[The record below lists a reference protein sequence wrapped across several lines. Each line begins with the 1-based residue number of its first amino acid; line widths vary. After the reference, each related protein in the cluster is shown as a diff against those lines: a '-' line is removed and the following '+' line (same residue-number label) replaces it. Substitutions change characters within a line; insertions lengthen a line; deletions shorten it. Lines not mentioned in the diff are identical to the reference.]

1 VEKLKKERNLSVRQ
15 RGYSKNLFKGY
26 HKKVALP
33 NHGLFVYMYFVSFY
47 FLFII
52 SFSPFLQAQEVSEK
66 KPDLTLS
73 NFFSEGWKFTW
84 WEEPEQEPDQAPR
97 FRLLKIP
104 ATVFE
109 REVRMNY
116 SFTNNGDSGK
126 LDEHEYELEFEMPV
140 SRRLLIEVE
149 PKVVSVSPDHG
160 NDHSGFGDTSLITR
174 VMLFETRNT
183 TLLTILDTNFPTG
196 NEDIG
201 LGSGMTTIS
210 PGIGMWRDLGRHFA
224 LHGFFG
230 LDIPVAGTTEET
242 PDTTVIYGTALA
254 KTLTSKDT
262 PLFGNL
268 TLFVELNG
276 SSDVGSDNDI
286 TVVSIL
292 PGVRWNL
299 GHEFW
304 LMPGIEIPVIGRDE
318 FDNRIWFSVLKD
330 F

>member
-1 VEKLKKERNLSVRQ
+1 MKQRRIRNWYQ
-15 RGYSKNLFKGY
+15 GYYG
-26 HKKVALP
+26 KVALT
-33 NHGLFVYMYFVSFY
+33 HGKLIILMCSLS
-47 FLFII
+47 LFILFT
-52 SFSPFLQAQEVSEK
+52 SLLSALLQAEELSGK
-66 KPDLTLS
+66 KPDITLS
-73 NFFSEGWKFTW
+73 NFFSEGWKFGQ
-84 WEEPEQEPDQAPR
+84 WEEPEQEPDQSPR

-126 LDEHEYELEFEMPV
+126 IDEHEYELELEMPV

-149 PKVVSVSPDHG
+149 PKVISVSPDHG

-224 LHGFFG
+224 LHGF
-230 LDIPVAGTTEET
+230 L
-242 PDTTVIYGTALA
+242 
-254 KTLTSKDT
+254 
-262 PLFGNL
+262 
-268 TLFVELNG
+268 
-276 SSDVGSDNDI
+276 
-286 TVVSIL
+286 
-292 PGVRWNL
+292 
-299 GHEFW
+299 
-304 LMPGIEIPVIGRDE
+304 
-318 FDNRIWFSVLKD
+318 
-330 F
+330 

>member
-1 VEKLKKERNLSVRQ
+1 MKQTRTGNWPKKSYGKIVLLHHRFFICVYILFCCIFLTNLLTSLLRAEE
-15 RGYSKNLFKGY
+15 F
-26 HKKVALP
+26 
-33 NHGLFVYMYFVSFY
+33 
-47 FLFII
+47 
-52 SFSPFLQAQEVSEK
+52 SEK

-73 NFFSEGWKFTW
+73 NFFSEGWKFGQ
-84 WEEPEQEPDQAPR
+84 WEEPEQAPDQAPR

-126 LDEHEYELEFEMPV
+126 IDEHEWEFEFEMPI
-140 SRRLLIEVE
+140 SRRLLLEVE
-149 PKVVSVSPDHG
+149 PTIVSLSPNNG

-174 VMLFETRNT
+174 VMLLETRNT
-183 TLLTILDTNFPTG
+183 TFLSILDVKFPTG
-196 NEDIG
+196 DEDLG

-210 PGIGMWRDLGRHFA
+210 PGIGMWRDLGRRFA

-230 LDIPVAGTTEET
+230 LDIPAGGKTDED
-242 PDTTVIYGTALA
+242 PDTTIVYGTALT
-254 KTLTSKDT
+254 KTITPKDA
-262 PLFGNL
+262 PFFGNL

-276 SSDVGSDNDI
+276 SSDVGSDDDT

-304 LMPGIEIPVIGRDE
+304 LMPGIEFPIIGQDE
-318 FDNRIWFSVLKD
+318 FDSRIWFSVLKD

>member
-1 VEKLKKERNLSVRQ
+1 MRQ
-15 RGYSKNLFKGY
+15 RKRFKYLFKEY
-26 HKKVALP
+26 YKKVALP
-33 NHGLFVYMYFVSFY
+33 KRVLFVYAYFVSFY
-47 FLFII
+47 LLFII
-52 SFSPFLQAQEVSEK
+52 SFSPVLQAHEASGK
-66 KPDLTLS
+66 RPDLTLS
-73 NFFSEGWKFTW
+73 NFFSEGWKFAW
-84 WEEPEQEPDQAPR
+84 WEEPEQESDQAPR

-126 LDEHEYELEFEMPV
+126 LDEHEYELELEMPV

-149 PKVVSVSPDHG
+149 PTVMSVSPNHG
-160 NDHSGFGDTSLITR
+160 NNHSGFGDTSLITK

-183 TLLTILDTNFPTG
+183 TLLTILDIKFPTG
-196 NEDIG
+196 NEDIE

-210 PGIGMWRDLGRHFA
+210 PGIGMWRDLGRRFA
-224 LHGFFG
+224 LHSFFG
-230 LDIPVAGTTEET
+230 LDIPVSGTTEET

-262 PLFGNL
+262 PFFGNL
-268 TLFVELNG
+268 TFFVEFNG
-276 SSDVGSDNDI
+276 SSDVGSNNDI

-299 GHEFW
+299 GHGFW
-304 LMPGIEIPVIGRDE
+304 LMPGIEFPVIGRDE

>member
-1 VEKLKKERNLSVRQ
+1 MRQ
-15 RGYSKNLFKGY
+15 RRKSKKWFKY
-26 HKKVALP
+26 YFKKVALTKY
-33 NHGLFVYMYFVSFY
+33 GLFVFTYFVSFY
-47 FLFII
+47 FLFTL
-52 SFSPFLQAQEVSEK
+52 SFSQFLNARELSEK
-66 KPDLTLS
+66 RPDLTLS
-73 NFFSEGWKFTW
+73 NFFSEGWKFAW

-126 LDEHEYELEFEMPV
+126 LDEQELEFEFEMPV

-149 PKVVSVSPDHG
+149 PKIVSVSPDHG
-160 NDHSGFGDTSLITR
+160 SDHSGFGDTSLITR
-174 VMLFETRNT
+174 VMLFETRKT
-183 TLLTILDTNFPTG
+183 TLLTILDAKFPTG
-196 NEDIG
+196 SEDLG

-210 PGIGMWRDLGRHFA
+210 PGIGMWRDLGRRFA
-224 LHGFFG
+224 LHGFLG
-230 LDIPVAGTTEET
+230 LDIPVSGTTHET
-242 PDTTVIYGTALA
+242 PDTTVIYGTALT
-254 KTLTSKDT
+254 KTLTPKDT

-268 TLFVELNG
+268 TLFVEING
-276 SSDVGSDNDI
+276 SSDVGSDNDTTI
-286 TVVSIL
+286 VSIL

-304 LMPGIEIPVIGRDE
+304 LMPGIEFPVIGRDG